1 MIYCIAMFVSA
12 VMIIAVMLVVGAGVN
27 KKKITHD
34 YYAEKISEER
44 VRQAEQQAKLAAKAA
59 HEAKK
64 LTSS

>member
-1 MIYCIAMFVSA
+1 MFYCIIIFITAIFV
-12 VMIIAVMLVVGAGVN
+12 IGVMLCIGATVN

-64 LTSS
+64 LTSA